1 MQTITTP
8 MPSNTAGIE
17 RPRAILPLASLLL
30 ATAAAALATVAIVT
44 DDVGSGKPATP
55 AVATIASPNAGTGV
69 APGDPI
75 VDERDGGACRLR
87 AITAT
92 CP

>member
-8 MPSNTAGIE
+8 IPNSSGIE
-17 RPRAILPLASLLL
+17 RPRAILPLAALVL
-30 ATAAAALATVAIVT
+30 ATAAAALSMVAIVT
-44 DDVGSGKPATP
+44 DDVASIHPGIP
-55 AVATIASPNAGTGV
+55 AVATIAGTGV